1 MPFLYFSGM
10 DYKINKEETV
20 FHNHYKMLKANIT
33 YDTFSGEE
41 ITTDRFAFHRG
52 DSVAIL
58 LYEKDTASVLVTKQF
73 RYPTTQHDQGWMYEI
88 PAGSLEKDEC
98 PLACVIRETEEE
110 VGYSVFQPEQI
121 FNFYVS
127 PGGATERCYLFY
139 AEVTARDKTSK
150 GGGLVSEKEDIKS
163 IKVPVSEIE
172 SWLSEKI
179 IDAKTII
186 ALQWFLSK
194 QKDKF

>member
-1 MPFLYFSGM
+1 M
-10 DYKINKEETV
+10 DYTINTEETV

-33 YDTFSGEE
+33 YDTFSGKE

-58 LYEKDTASVLVTKQF
+58 LYEKDTASVVITKQF
-73 RYPTTQHDQGWMYEI
+73 RYPTTLHHQGWMYEI

-110 VGYSVFQPEQI
+110 VGYSIFQPEQI
-121 FNFYVS
+121 FNFYTS

-139 AEVTARDKTSK
+139 AEVSLKNKTST
-150 GGGLVSEKEDIKS
+150 GGGVASEKEDIKR
-163 IKVPVSEIE
+163 IKLPVTEIE
-172 SWLSEKI
+172 SWLSDKI
-179 IDAKTII
+179 RDAKTII
-186 ALQWFLSK
+186 ALQWFLRK
-194 QKDKF
+194 QQNKF

>member
-1 MPFLYFSGM
+1 MPFLYFTYM
-10 DYKINKEETV
+10 KYTIHTEETV
-20 FHNHYKMLKANIT
+20 YSDHYKMLQAHVS

-41 ITTDRFAFHRG
+41 ITAKRFAFYRG

-58 LYEKDTASVLVTKQF
+58 LYEKDTDSVLFTKQF

-88 PAGSLEKDEC
+88 PAGSMEKGEC
-98 PLACVIRETEEE
+98 PLSCIMRETEEE
-110 VGYSVFQPEQI
+110 VGYKIFQPEQI

-139 AEVTARDKTSK
+139 AEVTTKDKTAK
-150 GGGLVSEKEDIKS
+150 GGGLEKEKEDIKL
-163 IKVPVSEIE
+163 IKLPVSEIE
-172 SWLSEKI
+172 GWLSEKI

-186 ALQWFLSK
+186 ACQWFLRK
-194 QKDKF
+194 RKDKS

>member
-1 MPFLYFSGM
+1 MEYT
-10 DYKINKEETV
+10 INKEETV
-20 FHNHYKMLKANIT
+20 FDEHYKMLKANIT
-33 YDTFSGEE
+33 YDTFSGAE
-41 ITTDRFAFHRG
+41 ITANMFAFHRG

-58 LYEKDTASVLVTKQF
+58 LYEKDTASILVTKQF
-73 RYPTTQHDQGWMYEI
+73 RYPTTQHHQGWMYEI

-121 FNFYVS
+121 FDFYVS

-139 AEVTARDKTSK
+139 AEVSSKDKTSK
-150 GGGLVSEKEDIKS
+150 GGGLVSEKEDIKL
-163 IKVPVSEIE
+163 IKLPITEIK

-186 ALQWFLSK
+186 ALQWFLS
-194 QKDKF
+194 QKKTI